1 MECPTY
7 ICNAEKVTEVMG
19 YWPSF
24 HDAEVISFSA
34 ARAAPGQAGKSS
46 ARLCVNVCQ
55 YNEVGAGTA
64 EYEMAC
70 CKSVL
75 IEFLF
80 IDLQFLSLKD
90 FNHHNVINSI
100 IFSQLEND
108 SIEVE
113 FESIFGV
120 GGVIRC
126 IGAKVS
132 DVTLLL

>member
-1 MECPTY
+1 MML
-7 ICNAEKVTEVMG
+7 KL
-19 YWPSF
+19 F
-24 HDAEVISFSA
+24 RFSA

-46 ARLCVNVCQ
+46 ARLCVNVFQ
-55 YNEVGAGTA
+55 YNELGAGTA
-64 EYEMAC
+64 EYEMVC

-90 FNHHNVINSI
+90 FNHQNVINSI
-100 IFSQLEND
+100 IFSQLENH

-113 FESIFGV
+113 FESVFGV

-126 IGAKVS
+126 TGVEVS
-132 DVTLLL
+132 DVTMLL